1 MRATTPRR
9 WAAAASASRSAS
21 VMAALAFRD
30 APCDPGEPQRV
41 RASEPVPHPVAVAV
55 KSDGI
60 EFVVAKRSEGVVDLH
75 GSAHGHGSVVP
86 ALGNAGQV
94 VAFGAV
100 GGGRGRVQP
109 AMGGGR
115 RNVGG
120 GDGRI
125 DMSASFGC
133 VSCESH
139 KPPGFPRQR
148 GIHAFSRYRIFGAW
162 PVRMR
167 SNAAIEMQTAR
178 GKCRE
183 PDEDGRMLE
192 AGRDQAEGD
201 GTPSSMT
208 AARASSPSSPRMLMA
223 IVMAD
228 PAPEVAQRRLRRRL

>member
-41 RASEPVPHPVAVAV
+41 RASKPVPHPVAVAV

-109 AMGGGR
+109 LWA
-115 RNVGG
+115 
-120 GDGRI
+120 GDAGT
-125 DMSASFGC
+125 SAGATGALTCRPPSVAF
-133 VSCESH
+133 H
-139 KPPGFPRQR
+139 ANHINRPGFRVSGESMHFRAIAFLAPGQSVCGPTQPSKCKRPAGSAASRTKMDGCWKPGVIRPKGTERPR
-148 GIHAFSRYRIFGAW
+148 A
-162 PVRMR
+162 
-167 SNAAIEMQTAR
+167 
-178 GKCRE
+178 
-183 PDEDGRMLE
+183 
-192 AGRDQAEGD
+192 
-201 GTPSSMT
+201 
-208 AARASSPSSPRMLMA
+208 
-223 IVMAD
+223 
-228 PAPEVAQRRLRRRL
+228 